1 MWPRVDGLRA
11 FCLGRTGEMRSRLN
25 RLVFSGQKHATAG
38 LWRHEYE
45 SEGEA
50 LDEVGERQV
59 LLDNDS
65 QPIAIVVVD
74 RVEVHRFLDVPWE
87 FALAEGE
94 GFQSISD
101 WREGHR
107 SYYEREG
114 ITVTD
119 HDDVVCV
126 WFSLTQ

>member
-1 MWPRVDGLRA
+1 
-11 FCLGRTGEMRSRLN
+11 MRSRLN
-25 RLVFSGQKHATAG
+25 QLVFNGEKRATAG

-45 SEGEA
+45 AEGEA
-50 LDEVGERQV
+50 LDDVGERQV
-59 LLDNDS
+59 LLDSADL
-65 QPIAIVVVD
+65 PAGVVVVD
-74 RVEVHRFLDVPWE
+74 RVEVHRFVDVPWE

-101 WREGHR
+101 WQEGHR

-119 HDDVVCV
+119 NDSVVCV
-126 WFSLTQ
+126 WFTLAR